1 MTTTA
6 IENHT
11 LARLLDAWD
20 TTVLPKHHDGAMQEW
35 MESLRHEFMTC
46 KQNTMTDTPG
56 ITAIRAAMR
65 MFESA
70 TCTTEIEDALD
81 AFELASGPEEV
92 SRLIKH
98 IDAQAQEIE
107 RLKSENARLLSDV
120 TRPESID
127 VGLMR
132 AEIERLN
139 AELCGGTSATNAQ
152 LAATS
157 TTEKP

>member
-1 MTTTA
+1 
-6 IENHT
+6 
-11 LARLLDAWD
+11 
-20 TTVLPKHHDGAMQEW
+20 
-35 MESLRHEFMTC
+35 
-46 KQNTMTDTPG
+46 MTDTPE
-56 ITAIRAAMR
+56 ITRIRAAMR
-65 MFESA
+65 LFESA

-98 IDAQAQEIE
+98 IDAQAQEIA
-107 RLKSENARLLSDV
+107 RLKSDNARLLSDV

-139 AELCGGTSATNAQ
+139 ASAVR
-152 LAATS
+152 
-157 TTEKP
+157 

>member
-81 AFELASGPEEV
+81 AFELASGPEEMA
-92 SRLIKH
+92 RLIKH
-98 IDAQAQEIE
+98 IDAQQ
-107 RLKSENARLLSDV
+107 
-120 TRPESID
+120 
-127 VGLMR
+127 
-132 AEIERLN
+132 AEIQRLN
-139 AELCGGTSATNAQ
+139 ALLDNAELTGPRRREA
-152 LAATS
+152 
-157 TTEKP
+157 P

>member
-65 MFESA
+65 LFESA

-98 IDAQAQEIE
+98 IDAQQAEVE
-107 RLKSENARLLSDV
+107 RLKAENAKLLSDV

-139 AELCGGTSATNAQ
+139 AAISGA
-152 LAATS
+152 
-157 TTEKP
+157 KHPID